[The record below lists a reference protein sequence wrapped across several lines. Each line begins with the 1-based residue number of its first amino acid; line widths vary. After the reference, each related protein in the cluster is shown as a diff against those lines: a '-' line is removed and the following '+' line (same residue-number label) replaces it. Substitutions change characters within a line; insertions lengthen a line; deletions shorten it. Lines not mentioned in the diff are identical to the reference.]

1 MENNKDMERSIRGT
15 PPVPDDIVALITNMQ
30 RIQAVLIQ
38 NFGNES
44 PQATEIKRLLAAMYA
59 KHNYPTPE

>member
-1 MENNKDMERSIRGT
+1 MENNKDMERSIHGNT
-15 PPVPDDIVALITNMQ
+15 PDDIVALVTNMQ

-44 PQATEIKRLLAAMYA
+44 PQATEIKRLLAAMYE